1 MNAYLLE
8 KMAEENVREIEARL
22 ARRVLERTAL
32 DGQRQPRRS
41 IGRRLAFGAGE
52 ALIGLGARLK
62 ALGQAGYHGEQ
73 RAAYG

>member
-8 KMAEENVREIEARL
+8 MMARENMVELERRIERRALEQEARR
-22 ARRVLERTAL
+22 ARPASRRAL
-32 DGQRQPRRS
+32 
-41 IGRRLAFGAGE
+41 GRRLALGAGE

-73 RAAYG
+73 TPAYT